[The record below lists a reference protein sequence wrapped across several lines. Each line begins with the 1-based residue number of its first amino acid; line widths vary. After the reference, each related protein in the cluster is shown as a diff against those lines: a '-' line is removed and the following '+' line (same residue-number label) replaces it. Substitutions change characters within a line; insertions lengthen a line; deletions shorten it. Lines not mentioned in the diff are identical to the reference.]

1 MAFWDVFGPMLAVG
15 GAATGIGGLASPAL
29 AGAITGAGMGAMK
42 GREKQQAVE
51 DFNKYAK
58 ERTKYSWASGL
69 QDIAPQMKPGIWGD
83 IASQAG
89 LGAMTGQLLGGAG
102 GKAEAATGGTGSAFG
117 GKEMAAQLGQ
127 QGSQAV
133 QGLQQ
138 GLSAPSMVPP
148 PIPDIGG
155 QLQTPQFL
163 SPEAMQTSRMES
175 AFGAPSG
182 LSELQN
188 QMAMMNPYKNFW
200 SLYGAQGTA

>member
-1 MAFWDVFGPMLAVG
+1 MSFWDVFGPALTVAGVG
-15 GAATGIGGLASPAL
+15 TGIGGIASPAL

-89 LGAMTGQLLGGAG
+89 LGAMTGSLLGGAG
-102 GKAEAATGGTGSAFG
+102 GADKVVPGSSGSLLG

-138 GLSAPSMVPP
+138 GLGGSSLVPP
-148 PIPDIGG
+148 AVPNMGG
-155 QLQTPQFL
+155 ALQAPQML
-163 SPEAMQTSRMES
+163 SPGALQTSRMEN

-182 LSELQN
+182 LAELQD

-200 SLYGAQGTA
+200 SLYGAQGQA